1 MPPEES
7 TVTIKVSIEQYN
19 TQIEVPTESWETFQ
33 ALSNTD
39 YLEFR
44 ELIKTTL
51 VATYTDFVN
60 SKS

>member
-7 TVTIKVSIEQYN
+7 TIEQYN